1 MTTSSKGLDGGI
13 FGLRSSVV
21 WVLAFLLC
29 GLASPGAAFAQG
41 SFAPKVPS
49 VSVSVTPLTTITRGT
64 AGKVELQFR
73 VGAGLH
79 INSNTPSADYLIPTT
94 LKLDAPTDI
103 VVGRVTYPE
112 GRMVS
117 FPFSGNDR
125 LSVYSGKFQ
134 LSVTIRPLSQVLPG
148 KYAFHGRLHYQA
160 CDNARCYPP
169 KDVPV
174 SFLVKVVK
182 GVTQHRRNP
191 AQSPH
196 IHG

>member
-1 MTTSSKGLDGGI
+1 MTTSSKVLDEGI
-13 FGLRSSVV
+13 FSLGSSAV
-21 WVLAFLLC
+21 WAFALLFC
-29 GLASPGAAFAQG
+29 GLVFSGIALAQG

-49 VSVSVTPLTTITRGT
+49 VYVSPTPLTTITRGT
-64 AGKVELQFR
+64 AGKVELQFH

-94 LKLDAPTDI
+94 LRLDAPTDI

-125 LSVYSGKFQ
+125 LSVYSGIFQ
-134 LSVTIRPLSQVLPG
+134 LSVTVRPLSHVLPG